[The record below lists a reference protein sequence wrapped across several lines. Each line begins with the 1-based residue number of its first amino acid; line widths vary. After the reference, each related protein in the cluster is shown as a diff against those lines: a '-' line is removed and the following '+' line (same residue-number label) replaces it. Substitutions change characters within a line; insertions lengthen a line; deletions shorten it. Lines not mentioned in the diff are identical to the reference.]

1 MYGWERERELEGKSA
16 GQSQCSSHSYCCP
29 LLSFSAK
36 LTVKI
41 GAKLV
46 KMNHFIV
53 KSSIKRYFLIV
64 CQFSEL
70 GALVVKRT
78 KPAVS

>member
-53 KSSIKRYFLIV
+53 KSPI
-64 CQFSEL
+64 
-70 GALVVKRT
+70 
-78 KPAVS
+78 